1 MVAPEPVKWLGGN
14 MLFTVLGLYFVHG
27 LAIIHFYLGRR
38 LAGNRWVRVGVGVLC
53 VQVPL
58 AGVVSVLGLIDAFFR
73 LRRGSGSDEEKTS

>member
-1 MVAPEPVKWLGGN
+1 
-14 MLFTVLGLYFVHG
+14 
-27 LAIIHFYLGRR
+27 
-38 LAGNRWVRVGVGVLC
+38 VLC